1 MWTEQSVFCCVFFG
15 TKGAR
20 SGSQFYCRSG
30 SDKMIW
36 ILWNNYLLY
45 NPTVLSTEN
54 AIGQVK
60 PKVLKKVWIFQNNYC
75 TSVHL
80 VQYNF
85 QVIQIL
91 GVSTVNNLAPNPHHI
106 WNSQFSKRKLLY
118 GSFYRFSSVIS
129 IWALN
134 SSLRK
139 YDNCIR
145 IF

>member
-60 PKVLKKVWIFQNNYC
+60 PKVFKKVWIFQNNYC
-75 TSVHL
+75 TSSAIQFLGYLDFRGFHGQQSRSKSSSYMEFL
-80 VQYNF
+80 VLKKKTTVWFFLSLQLCDLD
-85 QVIQIL
+85 L
-91 GVSTVNNLAPNPHHI
+91 GPEFIIAKI
-106 WNSQFSKRKLLY
+106 
-118 GSFYRFSSVIS
+118 
-129 IWALN
+129 
-134 SSLRK
+134 
-139 YDNCIR
+139 
-145 IF
+145 